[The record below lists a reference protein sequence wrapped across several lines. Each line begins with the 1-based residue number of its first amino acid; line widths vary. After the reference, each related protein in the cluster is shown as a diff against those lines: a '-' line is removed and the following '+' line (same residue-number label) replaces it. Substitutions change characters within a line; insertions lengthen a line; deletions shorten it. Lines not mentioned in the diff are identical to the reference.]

1 MSKEPKVNPLDS
13 NYENITNKLSTCSKV
28 IETLDT
34 EGWET
39 VLKPRINN
47 MINEFS
53 GSVKPNGLRTVGVVA
68 QSANQYELSMNIG
81 IKVGMENIYNM
92 IMSHITNYDVLK
104 KRLEGMEA
112 RAKQEPKDYTGG
124 YGE

>member
-1 MSKEPKVNPLDS
+1 MTENKTPETNPLDS

-53 GSVKPNGLRTVGVVA
+53 GAVGNNGLRSIGVVA
-68 QSANQYELSMNIG
+68 KSANQYELATNIG

-92 IMSHITNYDVLK
+92 IISHINNYDMLK

-112 RAKQEPKDYTGG
+112 RANKKPEDYTGG
-124 YGE
+124 Y

>member
-1 MSKEPKVNPLDS
+1 MTENKTPETNPLDS

-53 GSVKPNGLRTVGVVA
+53 GATNKDGLRTKGAVA
-68 QSANQYELSMNIG
+68 KSADPYQLATNIG
-81 IKVGMENIYNM
+81 IQLGMENIYNM
-92 IMSHITNYDVLK
+92 IVSHIANYDMFK

-112 RAKQEPKDYTGG
+112 RANKKPEDYTGG
-124 YGE
+124 Y

>member
-53 GSVKPNGLRTVGVVA
+53 GSVNKSGLRTKGVVA
-68 QSANQYELSMNIG
+68 TSVDPYQLATNIG
-81 IKVGMENIYNM
+81 IQLGMENIYNM
-92 IMSHITNYDVLK
+92 IVSHITNYDMLK

-112 RAKQEPKDYTGG
+112 RANKKPEDYTGG
-124 YGE
+124 Y